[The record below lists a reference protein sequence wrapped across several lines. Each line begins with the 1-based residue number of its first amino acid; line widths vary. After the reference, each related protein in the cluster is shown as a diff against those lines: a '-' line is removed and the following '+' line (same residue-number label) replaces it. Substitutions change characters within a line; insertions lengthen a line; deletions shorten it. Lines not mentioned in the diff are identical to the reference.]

1 MTLSGF
7 IAYSTALAVA
17 AVIPGPQIV
26 AIVAHALKSGYRR
39 AAWATAG
46 MVLGDV
52 LYLATVLAGLAY
64 IAETFSL
71 LLIAIKWAG
80 VACLCWLAYRFWTSR
95 ERLNIDE
102 GEDTGR
108 GTNAFISGV
117 LVTIGNPKSILFY
130 VSIVP
135 TVLDLHEVTLLD
147 GAVLVLL
154 TALILSAAQF
164 QFQFPFAIA
173 GARARLSFQSLR
185 MMRLFNRGAAIG
197 LGARQSRSPLATEC
211 WGSHNHSKH
220 CYSGAG
226 ESPGEHARISRL
238 FVPGPPFSFS
248 NFAYEVGGLANQRI
262 AYEGYVGQ

>member
-1 MTLSGF
+1 MLRSRKRLAVRVASVENARYLRPPNADLQVSSPMTLSGF

-52 LYLATVLAGLAY
+52 LYLATVLTGLAY

-80 VACLCWLAYRFWTSR
+80 VAYLCWLAYRFWTSR
-95 ERLNIDE
+95 EGLNIDE
-102 GEDTGR
+102 GEDPGH

-164 QFQFPFAIA
+164 PFAIA
-173 GARARLSFQSLR
+173 GARARLSFQSPR

-197 LGARQSRSPLATEC
+197 IGGAAVSIASR
-211 WGSHNHSKH
+211 N
-220 CYSGAG
+220 
-226 ESPGEHARISRL
+226 
-238 FVPGPPFSFS
+238 
-248 NFAYEVGGLANQRI
+248 
-262 AYEGYVGQ
+262 

>member
-1 MTLSGF
+1 MKTRC
-7 IAYSTALAVA
+7 ALAEVA
-17 AVIPGPQIV
+17 KTARSQGCFGLKCALPQASKRRSAGFQSNDLVRFHSLFYRLGSRCGDTWSQIV

-39 AAWATAG
+39 AAWAAAG

-80 VACLCWLAYRFWTSR
+80 VAYLCWLAYRFWTSR
-95 ERLNIDE
+95 EGLNIDE

-147 GAVLVLL
+147 GAMLVLL
-154 TALILSAAQF
+154 TALILSAA

-173 GARARLSFQSLR
+173 GARARLSFQSPR

-197 LGARQSRSPLATEC
+197 LGGAAVSIASR
-211 WGSHNHSKH
+211 N
-220 CYSGAG
+220 
-226 ESPGEHARISRL
+226 
-238 FVPGPPFSFS
+238 
-248 NFAYEVGGLANQRI
+248 
-262 AYEGYVGQ
+262 